1 MRSVFRTEISENI
14 GTLCKPTF
22 RVSKGKKQFCRK
34 YKVCN
39 FNLIQCWEVMNNNFN
54 LCPKKKAVSIYRR
67 YFGTTAATYLFLSKE
82 KKNELQF
89 SYSCSLSLLA
99 LHTYYIKF
107 SLFFGSLMEPRRKDI
122 EKRNTLKVGICV
134 LPDNSAQEVRFLFK
148 KISGIQQYM
157 YYIMLPL
164 QNMVFT
170 MNQIR
175 RERALS

>member
-1 MRSVFRTEISENI
+1 M
-14 GTLCKPTF
+14 
-22 RVSKGKKQFCRK
+22 
-34 YKVCN
+34 
-39 FNLIQCWEVMNNNFN
+39 
-54 LCPKKKAVSIYRR
+54 PKKESCIYLQTLFW
-67 YFGTTAATYLFLSKE
+67 YHKCASATTAATYLFLSKE
-82 KKNELQF
+82 KKNELEF

-122 EKRNTLKVGICV
+122 EKRNTLKVGICI

-157 YYIMLPL
+157 YYIMVPL

-175 RERALS
+175 RERESPFIRDFVWLISSAAFSITS